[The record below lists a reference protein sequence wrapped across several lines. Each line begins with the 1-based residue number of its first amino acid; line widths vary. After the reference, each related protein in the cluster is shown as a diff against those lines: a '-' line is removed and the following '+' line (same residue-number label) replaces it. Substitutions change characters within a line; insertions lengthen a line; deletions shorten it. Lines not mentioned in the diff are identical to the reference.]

1 MKLNVQNIKN
11 KKVQNVKN
19 VILLGSGMIQ
29 LSNNAWIKLPVILN
43 AKEALKLKI
52 TSVNA
57 VPIVF
62 LWDGFG

>member
-1 MKLNVQNIKN
+1 MKFNVLISKN
-11 KKVQNVKN
+11 KKIQTAKN
-19 VILLGSGMIQ
+19 VILLGSGMI
-29 LSNNAWIKLPVILN
+29 LIKNYAWIKLPVILN

-52 TSVNA
+52 TLVFA

>member
-1 MKLNVQNIKN
+1 
-11 KKVQNVKN
+11 VKN

-52 TSVNA
+52 TIVNA
-57 VPIVF
+57 VPSVF